1 MCHLSWYPLFPTCLP
16 VSLGEQVILG
26 KCSEILNGGI
36 VIGIALL
43 PCISSVHRDF
53 QGSHTFAFPP
63 LSPNLVLTHRAV
75 FNSSLTHLLGLSFST
90 CK

>member
-1 MCHLSWYPLFPTCLP
+1 MSFYLWYPPLPHMPACL
-16 VSLGEQVILG
+16 SLGEQVILG

-36 VIGIALL
+36 VIGMAALL

-53 QGSHTFAFPP
+53 KALTPLHFH
-63 LSPNLVLTHRAV
+63 LSPNLVLSHRAV
-75 FNSSLTHLLGLSFST
+75 FSKLTHLLGLSFST